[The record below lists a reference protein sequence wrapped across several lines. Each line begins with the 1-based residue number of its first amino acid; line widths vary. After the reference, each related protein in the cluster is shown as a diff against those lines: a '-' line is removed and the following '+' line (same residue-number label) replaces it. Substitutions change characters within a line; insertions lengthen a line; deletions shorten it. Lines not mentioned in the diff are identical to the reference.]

1 MLANQ
6 TGVHNA
12 FRSNIHLRRHRAVD
26 HRRFWEDDGV
36 ETWVRLPG
44 VEVDSKVG
52 AQLDQIVA
60 NFHVVTT
67 VFNYLFKKRN
77 LFVLAVFVWIFI
89 PIVFLLNYV

>member
-36 ETWVRLPG
+36 ETWVRLPR

-52 AQLDQIVA
+52 AQLDQIVT
-60 NFHVVTT
+60 NFHVVTV
-67 VFNYLFKKRN
+67 VFNYLFKKLIFFLY
-77 LFVLAVFVWIFI
+77 LFGFYIC
-89 PIVFLLNYV
+89 IVFFELCIKC